1 MRKSFL
7 ITICLIF
14 ITICSIAQYKTNFRM
29 PTVKENKAVFDS
41 IVNKINISPGLWRPM
56 FHSEQIAWISPPW
69 SSQEYIY
76 LDFPEAIFI
85 DEHLLYLSHVSNRF
99 PAIFN
104 FRLPEVEWK
113 GNDSILTYER
123 HLPNNISFGG
133 EIKIKSSNTVKLKL
147 WIENQTDDTLKNI
160 LLQTCAYLHQIK
172 EFDISTN
179 DNKYIH
185 VKDKGWMSLQKA
197 FSIIDTL
204 PQDGSYKIGWR
215 RGPRISDSPVIIA
228 SSKDNLHHIAMT
240 WYENTFSFIGNPEH
254 PCFHADPFFGDIAPH
269 QTKTIAGA
277 IIFLQGDFSS
287 DLKQIEN

>member
-7 ITICLIF
+7 ITMCFIF
-14 ITICSIAQYKTNFRM
+14 FTIYSIAQNRTNYRM
-29 PTVKENKAVFDS
+29 PTVEEDKAVFDS

-69 SSQEYIY
+69 ESQEYIY
-76 LDFPEAIFI
+76 LDFPEAIFL
-85 DEHLLYLSHVSNRF
+85 EGNLLYLSHVSNRF

-160 LLQTCAYLHQIK
+160 LLQTCSYLHQIK
-172 EFDISTN
+172 EFDMSTN

-197 FSIIDTL
+197 LSIKDSL
-204 PQDGSYKIGWR
+204 PQNGSYKIGWR
-215 RGPRISDSPVIIA
+215 SGPMISDIPVIIV
-228 SSKDNLHHIAMT
+228 SSKNNEKHIAMT
-240 WYENTFSFIGNPEH
+240 WHENTYSFIGNSAH
-254 PCFHADPFFGDIAPH
+254 PCFHADPYFNDIEPH
-269 QTKTIAGA
+269 QTKTIVGA
-277 IIFLQGDFSS
+277 LIFFQGDFSS
-287 DLKQIEN
+287 VVKQIEN